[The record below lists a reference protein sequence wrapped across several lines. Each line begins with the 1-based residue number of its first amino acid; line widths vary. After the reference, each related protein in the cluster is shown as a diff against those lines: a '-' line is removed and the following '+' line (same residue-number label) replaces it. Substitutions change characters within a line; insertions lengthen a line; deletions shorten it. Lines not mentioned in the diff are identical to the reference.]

1 MAVAKAKGSKIGRE
15 KGLTFET
22 KKSKEIKEKI
32 QKFSKDFNGILKNAK
47 LIKLLKIAINSY
59 YKYKKEIF
67 LEKCELRKI

>member
-32 QKFSKDFNGILKNAK
+32 QHINLGHCTGTIT
-47 LIKLLKIAINSY
+47 IKLLSLFINLNKLQLSKKI
-59 YKYKKEIF
+59 KV
-67 LEKCELRKI
+67 